1 MGQLASCF
9 AGALL
14 GCCCREVEAIV
25 EERAETALRQELALL
40 KEEAAACSRGCPC
53 QGSGC
58 L

>member
-14 GCCCREVEAIV
+14 GCCCREVETLV
-25 EERAETALRQELALL
+25 EERVERALRQELALIR
-40 KEEAAACSRGCPC
+40 EEAAACSKGWLC
-53 QGSGC
+53 QRSGC

>member
-14 GCCCREVEAIV
+14 GCCCREVETLIEEQV
-25 EERAETALRQELALL
+25 EQALRRELALIR
-40 KEEAAACSRGCPC
+40 EEAAACSRGWPC
-53 QGSGC
+53 QRSGC